1 MLGKISQCSESLY
14 LAKNRMARV
23 PEEILLSQLLAHL
36 VQLLDELADGPGV
49 KVGVEALDVDQIL
62 LVLVHVVIAGPVL
75 PLDRLRQLVHL
86 LHLAAGKLLQFSL
99 S

>member
-1 MLGKISQCSESLY
+1 MFKSLY

-49 KVGVEALDVDQIL
+49 KVGIEALDVDKLL
-62 LVLVHVVIAGPVL
+62 LVLVHVVVTSLVVPV
-75 PLDRLRQLVHL
+75 DIKGQFVNL
-86 LHLAAGKLLQFSL
+86 LHLAAGQLLQL
-99 S
+99 LLGRP